1 MQFGAVN
8 RDNKSWTQL
17 GDTQIGVGEEHQD
30 RITALVNGLW
40 RHRSHRTQ
48 PSLDY
53 PSPRLFNEAAALRA
67 EEISML
73 HPRKLTA

>member
-17 GDTQIGVGEEHQD
+17 GDTQIGVEEEHQD

-53 PSPRLFNEAAALRA
+53 PSSRLFNEAAALRA
-67 EEISML
+67 AEIPM
-73 HPRKLTA
+73 PRARTLMA

>member
-1 MQFGAVN
+1 VE
-8 RDNKSWTQL
+8 
-17 GDTQIGVGEEHQD
+17 EEHQD

-53 PSPRLFNEAAALRA
+53 PSSRLFNEAAALRA
-67 EEISML
+67 AEIPM
-73 HPRKLTA
+73 PRARTLMA